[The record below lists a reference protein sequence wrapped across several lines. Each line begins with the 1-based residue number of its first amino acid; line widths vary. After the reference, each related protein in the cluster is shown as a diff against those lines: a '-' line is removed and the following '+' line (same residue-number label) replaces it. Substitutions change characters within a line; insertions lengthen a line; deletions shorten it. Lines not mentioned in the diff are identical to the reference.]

1 MSRSERKIIIFEL
14 TKTEEGVNLRLIM
27 DSPNYEVLFDP
38 KLTATH
44 WSYLV
49 ESLWQNLGL
58 EVEVDLLRR
67 LYPKQYLEINFT
79 EIFILFLRARM
90 REVS

>member
-27 DSPNYEVLFDP
+27 DSPNYDVLFDP

-44 WSYLV
+44 WGYLV

-90 REVS
+90 RDVS